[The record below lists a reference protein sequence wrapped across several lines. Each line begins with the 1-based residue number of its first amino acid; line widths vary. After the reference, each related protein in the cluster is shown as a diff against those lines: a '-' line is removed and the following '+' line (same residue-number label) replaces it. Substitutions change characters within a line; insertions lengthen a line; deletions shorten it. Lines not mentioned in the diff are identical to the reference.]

1 MRIHELQIVMLERIK
16 SFYIMKTP
24 RNLQE
29 YFSKPDP
36 DSEQT
41 KEMLRLAILN
51 LQEKQ
56 AKKPVKKN
64 PFMN

>member
-1 MRIHELQIVMLERIK
+1 
-16 SFYIMKTP
+16 MKTP

-51 LQEKQ
+51 LEE
-56 AKKPVKKN
+56 KKPVKKN
-64 PFMN
+64 PFINKP